1 MCNSGPKTCTD
12 FILRWMN
19 KLNDG
24 LLRMNIWSIYKYKYQ
39 YIYVYMHPNRP
50 TELIMLTPLPRVS
63 VYRFLWCQQF
73 CLIQTSGSGRICNV
87 GFTLLTP
94 MLFILLRWITNGF
107 LFWILAEYRVAW
119 QKRQIG
125 KCSDNKMTLGW
136 WNINRQIV
144 SLFTRRFAVDF
155 CINVVNQI
163 YVKPV
168 RHICCYLVHSKFEYA
183 FNSALRPRYAILPS
197 VTLSSIETVRH
208 LMPSYPCLDSSGTYL
223 Q

>member
-1 MCNSGPKTCTD
+1 MVPTILFNSNEWQWPHLQCWFHSFNTHA
-12 FILRWMN
+12 FYPAP
-19 KLNDG
+19 LNHQ
-24 LLRMNIWSIYKYKYQ
+24 R
-39 YIYVYMHPNRP
+39 
-50 TELIMLTPLPRVS
+50 
-63 VYRFLWCQQF
+63 
-73 CLIQTSGSGRICNV
+73 
-87 GFTLLTP
+87 
-94 MLFILLRWITNGF
+94 F

-168 RHICCYLVHSKFEYA
+168 RRICCYLVHSKFEYA

-208 LMPSYPCLDSSGTYL
+208 LMPS
-223 Q
+223 